1 VNGGKLSMFT
11 YQSYLEAKDRITFQ
25 DTEEIYNEL
34 RTAANTNNRQFQDL
48 WKDVIQRAIDY
59 VNFRAKYSIQTP
71 NERSEDF
78 DKTRTTKHN
87 MFMYSLQDI
96 VFFMDEQGWQ
106 TDWFKKIGTIKDNR
120 KRLGDFACY
129 LVYIYS
135 LNAR

>member
-1 VNGGKLSMFT
+1 MNGGKLSMFT

>member
-1 VNGGKLSMFT
+1 MFT